1 MRVSSRFLNSQVA
14 SFAIIAFALPLYL
27 LLLSGFPTIAAS
39 KVCAMIFIQISAGG
53 FIWQKVPHRRQVDP
67 VETVGM
73 GFAIGSI
80 FSVVGH
86 QLTLGR
92 SFQNFGWALP
102 LLIALTFALLSKK
115 DLTQSSRLDKIDLI
129 SVFFVPFAIAATF
142 TQWWWLLPLLIP
154 FGFAIYLTTP
164 YGKNKFDFSDLK
176 IICTVIIVLIPITL
190 FVIYLRQLNLGWWI
204 RSWDV
209 TYFESKSFSIAK
221 FGPSKNISLIGYPMN
236 YHWFGIA
243 WIGTISVITKL
254 PSWLSV
260 AQVAPIYSVISITC
274 LIWAIGRRLGNN
286 RFQPFVIALIFT
298 FATPTLSPAN
308 PPNIISMIWAVAA
321 LLVAFDFASNQSVKI
336 FSIFVILSIAAL
348 SGKVSA
354 GFIVLGAFTVTDL
367 LRTLR
372 KKQNLGIVLLRNA
385 VLAVLAATAFFLII
399 GGPNRLGNN
408 TFKLSYKGS
417 GYFFGVDPDRS
428 PIIFALGTLGVSI
441 GFFQI
446 LLISIVALI
455 YRYSNKEL
463 LIFCIWAFIAGYLPF
478 LIATDDGMAYFA
490 ANALNF
496 AGLGAAIALLPLINF
511 LVDEMKFSKF
521 HILLSVFCALTLG
534 KLSKYIFELN
544 WREIMPIRGGP
555 TPIRV
560 LILLSSLALYWLA
573 TNLILHPYKTRNRKE
588 RFKVRLILFS
598 IVVLLANTLPGIYSH
613 LVRSPMRA
621 TKSYFAVPYIGSENI
636 ALASSWV
643 KLNVDSDA
651 LIATNKFCIEERVEF
666 CADARLFIVSGT
678 TQRQMFIEGPSRS
691 VKYGGDEEELY
702 PKWAKERLDLSRGF
716 ADKPTATIAA
726 RLRYLGV
733 DWFYLFLRNTE
744 NRNWEPFATVEYK
757 NDEVAIL
764 KLADPQS

>member
-1 MRVSSRFLNSQVA
+1 MRISSRFLNSQVA
-14 SFAIIAFALPLYL
+14 SFVIIAFALPLYL

-39 KVCAMIFIQISAGG
+39 KVCAMIFVQISAGG
-53 FIWQKVPHRRQVDP
+53 FIWQKLPHRHQVDP

-102 LLIALTFALLSKK
+102 LLIALTVALSSRK
-115 DLTQSSRLDKIDLI
+115 DLPQSSRLDKIDLI

-154 FGFAIYLTTP
+154 FGFAIYLATP
-164 YGKNKFDFSDLK
+164 YGKNKFNFSDLK
-176 IICTVIIVLIPITL
+176 IICTLIIVLIPITL

-260 AQVAPIYSVISITC
+260 GQVAPIYSVISITC

-298 FATPTLSPAN
+298 FATPILSPAN

-321 LLVAFDFASNQSVKI
+321 LLVAFDFASNQSIKI
-336 FSIFVILSIAAL
+336 FSIFAILSIAAL

-354 GFIVLGAFTVTDL
+354 GFIVLVAFTVTDL
-367 LRTLR
+367 LRTLQR
-372 KKQNLGIVLLRNA
+372 KRKLSIVLLRNA

-408 TFKLSYKGS
+408 TFNLSFKGS
-417 GYFFGVDPDRS
+417 GYFFGVEPDRN
-428 PIIFALGTLGVSI
+428 PIIFALGTFGISI
-441 GFFQI
+441 GFFQV
-446 LLISIVALI
+446 LLISIVALT
-455 YRYSNKEL
+455 YRYGEKDL

-478 LIATDDGMAYFA
+478 LIAADDGMAYFA
-490 ANALNF
+490 SNALNF
-496 AGLGAAIALLPLINF
+496 AGLGAAIAILPLISF
-511 LVDEMKFSKF
+511 FVDEIKFSKF
-521 HILLSVFCALTLG
+521 HILLTAFLALILG

-544 WREIMPIRGGP
+544 WNEIILIHGGS
-555 TPIRV
+555 TTIRV
-560 LILLSSLALYWLA
+560 LTLLSSLALYWLA
-573 TNLILHPYKTRNRKE
+573 ANSILRQYKTPNRKE
-588 RFKVRLILFS
+588 QFKAKLILFS
-598 IVVLLANTLPGIYSH
+598 IVVLLANTLPSIYNH
-613 LVRSPMRA
+613 LQRSLA
-621 TKSYFAVPYIGSENI
+621 HANNNYFAVPYIGSENI
-636 ALASSWV
+636 SLASSWV
-643 KLNVDSDA
+643 KLNVNSDT
-651 LIATNKFCIEERVEF
+651 LIATNKFCIEERAEF
-666 CADARLFIVSGT
+666 CVDARLFIVSAT
-678 TQRQMFIEGPSRS
+678 TQRQMFIEAPTRS
-691 VKYGGDEEELY
+691 VGNGGDDEKLY
-702 PKWAKERLDLSRGF
+702 PKWAKERLALSRGF
-716 ADKPTATIAA
+716 ADHPTAAITS
-726 RLRYLGV
+726 RLREYGV
-733 DWFYLFLRNTE
+733 DWFYLFKENTN
-744 NRNWEPFATVEYK
+744 NRDWEPYGTVKYENSEIAIIK
-757 NDEVAIL
+757 MND
-764 KLADPQS
+764 K

>member
-1 MRVSSRFLNSQVA
+1 MRISSRFLNSQVA
-14 SFAIIAFALPLYL
+14 SFAIIAFAVPLYL
-27 LLLSGFPTIAAS
+27 LLLSGFPTIAAF

-53 FIWQKVPHRRQVDP
+53 FIWLKVPHHRQVDS

-80 FSVVGH
+80 ISVVGH

-102 LLIALTFALLSKK
+102 LLVALTVALLSKK
-115 DLTQSSRLDKIDLI
+115 DLSQSSRLDKIDLI
-129 SVFFVPFAIAATF
+129 SVFFVPFAVAATF

-154 FGFAIYLTTP
+154 FGFAIYLATP
-164 YGKNKFDFSDLK
+164 SGKNKFDFSVLK
-176 IICTVIIVLIPITL
+176 IIYTVIIVLIPITL

-260 AQVAPIYSVISITC
+260 AQVAPIYSAISITC

-286 RFQPFVIALIFT
+286 RFHPFVIALIFT
-298 FATPTLSPAN
+298 FATPSLSPAN

-321 LLVAFDFASNQSVKI
+321 LLVAFDFASNQSIKI

-354 GFIVLGAFTVTDL
+354 GFVVLGAFIVTDL
-367 LRTLR
+367 LRTLHR
-372 KKQNLGIVLLRNA
+372 KQNLSIVLLRNA

-408 TFKLSYKGS
+408 TFNLSYKGS
-417 GYFFGVDPDRS
+417 GYFFGVELERN
-428 PIIFALGTLGVSI
+428 PIIFAFGTFGISI

-455 YRYSNKEL
+455 YRYGNKEL
-463 LIFCIWAFIAGYLPF
+463 LTFCVWAFIAGYLPF

-496 AGLGAAIALLPLINF
+496 AGLGAAIAVLPLIHF
-511 LVDEMKFSKF
+511 LLYEKFSKF
-521 HILLSVFCALTLG
+521 RILLAAFCALTLG
-534 KLSKYIFELN
+534 KLSKHIFELN
-544 WREIMPIRGGP
+544 WNEIILIRGGS
-555 TPIRV
+555 TSIRV

-573 TNLILHPYKTRNRKE
+573 TNLILRPYRANNRKE
-588 RFKVRLILFS
+588 HFKVRLILFS
-598 IVVLLANTLPGIYSH
+598 VVVLFANTLPGVYGH
-613 LVRSPMRA
+613 LQRSLA
-621 TKSYFAVPYIGSENI
+621 HASDNYFAVPYIGSENI
-636 ALASSWV
+636 VLASSWV
-643 KLNVDSDA
+643 KLNVNSDA
-651 LIATNKFCIEERVEF
+651 LIATNKFCIEERAEF
-666 CADARLFIVSGT
+666 CVDARLFIVSAT
-678 TQRQMFIEGPSRS
+678 TQRQMFIEGPTRS
-691 VKYGGDEEELY
+691 VRNGGYNESLY

-716 ADKPTATIAA
+716 ADKPTIAIAA
-726 RLRYLGV
+726 RLRELGV
-733 DWFYLFLRNTE
+733 EWFYLFLQNTE
-744 NRNWEPFATVEYK
+744 NRNWKPFATVEYK

>member
-53 FIWQKVPHRRQVDP
+53 FIWQKVPHRHQVDP

-102 LLIALTFALLSKK
+102 LLIALTVALLSKK
-115 DLTQSSRLDKIDLI
+115 DLPQSSRLDKIDLI

-154 FGFAIYLTTP
+154 FGFAIYLATP
-164 YGKNKFDFSDLK
+164 HGKKKFDFSDLK
-176 IICTVIIVLIPITL
+176 IICTLIIVLIPTTL
-190 FVIYLRQLNLGWWI
+190 FIIYLRQLNLGWWI

-221 FGPSKNISLIGYPMN
+221 FGPSKNISLTGYPMN

-336 FSIFVILSIAAL
+336 FSIFAILSIATL

-354 GFIVLGAFTVTDL
+354 GFIILVAFTVTDL
-367 LRTLR
+367 LRTLH
-372 KKQNLGIVLLRNA
+372 KKQKLSLVLLRNA

-408 TFKLSYKGS
+408 TFKLSYKGP
-417 GYFFGVDPDRS
+417 GYFFGVEPERN
-428 PIIFALGTLGVSI
+428 PIIFAFGTFGISI

-446 LLISIVALI
+446 LLISIVALT
-455 YRYSNKEL
+455 YRYGEKDL
-463 LIFCIWAFIAGYLPF
+463 LFFCIWAFIAGYLPF

-490 ANALNF
+490 SNALNF
-496 AGLGAAIALLPLINF
+496 AGLGATIAILPLIHF
-511 LVDEMKFSKF
+511 LLYEKKFSKF
-521 HILLSVFCALTLG
+521 HILLAAFCALALG

-544 WREIMPIRGGP
+544 WNEIILIRGGS
-555 TPIRV
+555 TTIRI

-573 TNLILHPYKTRNRKE
+573 TNLIVRPYKTPNRKE
-588 RFKVRLILFS
+588 QFKVKLILFS
-598 IVVLLANTLPGIYSH
+598 IVVLFANTLPGIYNH
-613 LVRSPMRA
+613 LQRSLA
-621 TKSYFAVPYIGSENI
+621 HANDDYFAVPYIGNENI

-643 KLNVDSDA
+643 KLNVNSDA
-651 LIATNKFCIEERVEF
+651 LIATNKFCIEERAEF
-666 CADARLFIVSGT
+666 CVDARLFIVSAT
-678 TQRQMFIEGPSRS
+678 TQRQMLIEAPTRS
-691 VKYGGDEEELY
+691 VRNGGDDESLY

-716 ADKPTATIAA
+716 ADKPNAEITTK
-726 RLRYLGV
+726 LREYGV
-733 DWFYLFLRNTE
+733 DWFYLFKENTK
-744 NRNWEPFATVEYK
+744 NRDWEPYGTVKYENSEIAIIK
-757 NDEVAIL
+757 LND
-764 KLADPQS
+764 K